1 MVAVTEKLLAIVC
14 PRCGERD
21 LVPFAAN
28 GQVGRCNA
36 CKGTFVIQ
44 GEIVPVGFS
53 FAIDPATGKRPVAA
67 APKNQRRRVRAPAP
81 EPAKPCD
88 ESAPAPQPPAA
99 ANRHEQQPKRSL
111 MRRAALYVGVPVLI
125 LVLLIVGR
133 GFVAPSDDAA
143 PQASATSGTWNFPLS
158 ESDNG
163 YAWNRA
169 DYAKRIALCESFARN
184 NMGQP
189 GQRARDA
196 KYFYEAIHSFYN
208 SNPQAPI
215 LQLEISKPAKLAVLT
230 DGAK

>member
-36 CKGTFVIQ
+36 CKGTFVVQ

-53 FAIDPATGKRPVAA
+53 FAIDPATGKRPIAA
-67 APKNQRRRVRAPAP
+67 ASRNQVRRVRAPAP

-88 ESAPAPQPPAA
+88 ESAPAPPAPVA
-99 ANRHEQQPKRSL
+99 TRPEQPKRNL
-111 MRRAALYVGVPVLI
+111 MRRAVLYVGVPALI

-169 DYAKRIALCESFARN
+169 DYAKRIALCETFARN
-184 NMGQP
+184 NIGPP
-189 GQRARDA
+189 GQRKRDA
-196 KYFYEAIHSFYN
+196 KYFYDAIHSFYN

>member
-36 CKGTFVIQ
+36 CKGTFVVQ

-53 FAIDPATGKRPVAA
+53 FAIDPATGKRPIAA
-67 APKNQRRRVRAPAP
+67 APRSQVRRVRAPAP
-81 EPAKPCD
+81 VPAEPCN
-88 ESAPAPQPPAA
+88 ENAPAPPAPVA
-99 ANRHEQQPKRSL
+99 TRPEQPKRNL
-111 MRRAALYVGVPVLI
+111 MRRAVLYVGVPALI

-169 DYAKRIALCESFARN
+169 DYAKRMALCESFARN